1 MHTLLNSECEVLIGW
16 SGTTLLMGSTCKPVP
31 KADNQKSKIKNRKY
45 IHAC

>member
-1 MHTLLNSECEVLIGW
+1 MHILLNSECEVLIGW
-16 SGTTLLMGSTCKPVP
+16 SETTPPMGSTCNPVS